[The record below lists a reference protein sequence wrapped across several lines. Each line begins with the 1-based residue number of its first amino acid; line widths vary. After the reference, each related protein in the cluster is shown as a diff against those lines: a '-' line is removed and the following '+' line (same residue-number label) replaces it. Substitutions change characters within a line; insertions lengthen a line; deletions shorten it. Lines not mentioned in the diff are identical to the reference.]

1 MKHLLRKCG
10 HCKIYTLDEKCTNC
24 NNPTLDP
31 HPPKF
36 SMDDKYVRYRVR
48 EKHES

>member
-1 MKHLLRKCG
+1 MKHMLRKCG
-10 HCKIYTLDEKCTNC
+10 HCKIYTLDEKCINC

-36 SMDDKYVRYRVR
+36 SMEDKYVRYRVR